1 MSIDINEIWADPYM
15 RAGIIVIGA
24 VLAGFLFDR
33 LVARM
38 LMLLAG
44 KTETD
49 VDDKIIEVLHKP
61 IFWSV
66 FMGGAAWAIF
76 ELKLTR
82 PVPYIV
88 NGLIKTVAVFIW
100 ISAFSK
106 IGTIF
111 LEWLAEKQD
120 EYRVVQPRTLP
131 LFDIAVKMVIIG
143 GGIYALML
151 SWNLNVTGWLASAGI
166 LGLAIG
172 FAAKD
177 TLANLFAGVFILAD
191 APYKLGDYIVLDAGE
206 RGKVVEIGM
215 RSTRILTRDDIEIVV
230 PNSAIAA
237 GKIINESGPVFK
249 RRIRISVGVSYSSD
263 IDLVEKVLME
273 VALGNSEVT
282 DHPEPRVRFREFG
295 DSSLNYQLLVWVD
308 DPELRGRVMH
318 QLNTATFK
326 AFQANGIEIPFP
338 QRDLHMIPPE
348 GDSPAS
354 TPKPKPMPKPMP
366 KPTPSKS

>member
-1 MSIDINEIWADPYM
+1 MTFSLQEIWADPNM
-15 RAGIIVIGA
+15 RAGIIVVGA
-24 VLAGFLFDR
+24 VAAGFLFDR
-33 LVARM
+33 LVARV
-38 LMLLAG
+38 LLLLAG

-76 ELKLTR
+76 ELKLPR

-88 NGLIKTVAVFIW
+88 NGLIKTAAVFIW

-111 LEWLAEKQD
+111 LQWLAQKQD
-120 EYRVVQPRTLP
+120 QYRVVQPRTLP
-131 LFDIAVKMVIIG
+131 LFDIAVKIVVIG

-151 SWNLNVTGWLASAGI
+151 SWNINVTGWLASAGI

-191 APYKLGDYIVLDAGE
+191 APYKLGDYIVIATGE

-215 RSTRILTRDDIEIVV
+215 RSTRVLTRDDIEIVV
-230 PNSAIAA
+230 PNSAIAN
-237 GKIINESGPVFK
+237 GKIINESGPVYK

-263 IDLVEKVLME
+263 PDLVEKVLLQ
-273 VALGNSEVT
+273 VAEESQEIAKT
-282 DHPEPRVRFREFG
+282 PEPRVRFRTFG
-295 DSSLNYQLLVWVD
+295 DSSLDYQLLVWID
-308 DPELRGRVMH
+308 EPEWHGRITH
-318 QLNTATFK
+318 ELNTAVLK
-326 AFQANGIEIPFP
+326 AFRAAGIEIPFP
-338 QRDLHMIPPE
+338 QRDVHMIPASP
-348 GDSPAS
+348 GD
-354 TPKPKPMPKPMP
+354 TPKPAK
-366 KPTPSKS
+366 T